1 MITLDRLRKGVVI
14 AVVATLLVAAA
25 LMLQSAGKQTITAYF
40 TETKGIYVG
49 DDVTVLGVPVGKVAE
64 ITPERDHVR
73 VELEID
79 GDTKIPAEARAAI
92 ITKSLVS
99 VRSIV
104 VGPAYESGAVLDDGG
119 EIPLSRTTVPVEFDE
134 VKDELVRLTAALG
147 PQGANSEGAAS
158 ELLAATATFLDGQG
172 TDIRTTIENLSTAST
187 TLAENQG
194 DLFGTVRNLD
204 VFVTALEGSDQLVR
218 DFETSLA
225 GASTVLAENQDNI
238 SRALDEFAALT
249 TGTKDLFED
258 NGEILAQTLTS
269 LQSTTSLLAENRQS
283 VANIL
288 QAAPTVLSNFYNIMD
303 PRVPGVTGALGIT
316 NFGDPAYLICGGLFA
331 LGGSTTDCRAAI
343 APLAQLLKISA
354 PPVGINPLS
363 NSSVGPDGA
372 VPAESAEQQGSA
384 PVYLSPNRYPSTQSQ
399 ARAADSDVVG
409 QIDQMLRENE

>member
-1 MITLDRLRKGVVI
+1 MITLDRVRRGVVL
-14 AVVATLLVAAA
+14 AVVVTLVAAA
-25 LMLQSAGKQTITAYF
+25 FLALQSAQKQTITAYF

-64 ITPERDHVR
+64 ITPERDRVR

-92 ITKSLVS
+92 VTKSLVS

-104 VGPAYESGAVLDDGG
+104 VGPAYESGEVLADGG
-119 EIPLSRTTVPVEFDE
+119 EIPVSRTTVPVEFDE
-134 VKDELVRLTAALG
+134 VKDELVRLTQALG

-158 ELLAATATFLDGQG
+158 DLVTATATFLDGQG
-172 TDIRTTIENLSTAST
+172 GDIRTTIENLATAST

-204 VFVTALEGSDQLVR
+204 VFVTALEDSDQLVR

-225 GASTVLAENQDNI
+225 GASSVLAENQGNI
-238 SRALDEFAALT
+238 SRAIDEFASLT
-249 TGTKDLFED
+249 TTTKDLFED
-258 NGEILAQTLTS
+258 NGQILAQTLTS
-269 LQSTTSLLAENRQS
+269 LESTTSLLAENRQS
-283 VANIL
+283 VADLL
-288 QAAPTVLSNFYNIMD
+288 QVAPTALSNLHNIFD
-303 PRVPGVTGALGIT
+303 PRVPAITGELGIT

-331 LGGSTTDCRAAI
+331 LGGSTTDCRSAI

-354 PPVGINPLS
+354 PPVGVNPLS
-363 NSSVGPDGA
+363 NGSVGPDGA
-372 VPAESAEQQGSA
+372 VPAEVAEQQGGT
-384 PVYLSPNRYPSTQSQ
+384 PVYLSPTRYPSTQSK

-409 QIDQMLRENE
+409 QIDQMLQENE

>member
-1 MITLDRLRKGVVI
+1 MIAAERIRTGVTL
-14 AVVATLLVAAA
+14 AVVATLMVAAV
-25 LMLQSAGKQTITAYF
+25 LVLQASSKHTITAYF

-64 ITPERDHVR
+64 ITPERDQVR

-79 GDTKIPAEARAAI
+79 SDVTIPAEARAAI
-92 ITKSLVS
+92 VSKSLVS

-104 VGPAYESGAVLDDGG
+104 IGPAYENGDVLADGG
-119 EIPLSRTTVPVEFDE
+119 EIPISRTTVPVEFDE
-134 VKDELVRLTAALG
+134 VKDELVRLTEALG

-158 ELLAATATFLDGQG
+158 DLVTATATFLDGQG
-172 TDIRTTIENLSTAST
+172 VDIRTTIENLSIAST

-204 VFVTALEGSDQLVR
+204 VFVTALADSDQLVR
-218 DFETSLA
+218 DFETSIA
-225 GASTVLAENQDNI
+225 GASTVLAENQTNI
-238 SRALDEFAALT
+238 SRALNEFATLT
-249 TGTKDLFED
+249 TTTKDFFEG
-258 NGEILAQTLTS
+258 NGEVLAQTLTS

-283 VANIL
+283 VADLL
-288 QAAPTVLSNFYNIMD
+288 QVAPTALSNLHNIFD
-303 PRVPGVTGALGIT
+303 PRVPAITGELGIT

-331 LGGSTTDCRAAI
+331 LGGSTTDCRSAI

-372 VPAESAEQQGSA
+372 VPAETAEQQGST
-384 PVYLSPNRYPSTQSQ
+384 PVYLSPTRYNSTQAQ